1 MHNTA
6 FSFLLTI
13 LAGGSTMIGMLVIFI
28 KKKNYDSIIVS
39 SLAFAAGV
47 MICLSITD
55 LIPEAIFLLGTNLST
70 LGSIFL
76 SFLGIFLGI
85 VVSMLID

>member
-1 MHNTA
+1 MNNTA

-47 MICLSITD
+47 MICVSITD
-55 LIPEAIFLLGTNLST
+55 LIPAREPEALHTMLLLQHQCKCQHSEK
-70 LGSIFL
+70 
-76 SFLGIFLGI
+76 
-85 VVSMLID
+85 